1 MTAPSTATDPHAT
14 AAPLR
19 VALLGLGTVGRE
31 VARGLLAGDTRLAD
45 GSGGRGL
52 RLVAVADRDPAR
64 FEGLPLDGVDR
75 TDDGARL
82 IGRPDVDAVVELIG
96 GVEGAGRL
104 VAAALDAGHAVVTAN
119 KALLSRR
126 GAELECR
133 ARERGVALRF
143 EAAVG
148 GAIPVLATLAADL
161 AANRIDAVRGI
172 VNGSTNYVLTS
183 LAQEGGSYDGAI
195 ARAKEL
201 GYLEADPSADV
212 EGRDA
217 ADKLAILAR
226 LAFGAW
232 PDVTAI
238 RRALPA
244 FETDGG
250 GRAAAAG
257 RAGGSGT
264 RPPGDSRGAAGTHPM
279 GGSPGSAGTRP
290 TGGSPG
296 SAGTR
301 PPGDSRG
308 SAGTRPPSDGLPGI
322 TGVTAAQIEAAGRLG
337 FTVKLVAR
345 TARAGDAVT
354 AWVLPVAVPSES
366 ALARTDWAENRI
378 EIDGDPV
385 GRVAL
390 VGQGAGG
397 GPTSSAILG
406 DLLAVARGEGSTWA
420 GLPAAGSLAAD
431 RLTDG
436 MAEPR
441 RWLVTTPGGEARL
454 AGPVALDGLRV
465 HLAGTGAGASVLPVL
480 DEG

>member
-1 MTAPSTATDPHAT
+1 MTAPSTGTDPHA
-14 AAPLR
+14 AAGPLR

-31 VARGLLAGDTRLAD
+31 VARGLLAGGSRLAD

-75 TDDGARL
+75 TGDGDRL
-82 IGRPDVDAVVELIG
+82 IGRPDVDVVVELIG
-96 GVEGAGRL
+96 GVDGAGRL

-126 GAELECR
+126 GVDLECR
-133 ARERGVALRF
+133 ARERGVPLRF

-148 GAIPVLATLAADL
+148 GAIPVLSTLAGDL

-183 LAQEGGSYDGAI
+183 LAQEGGSYDDAV

-238 RRALPA
+238 RRALPG
-244 FETDGG
+244 FEADDAPSAGAT
-250 GRAAAAG
+250 GRAEDRRGRSAGDIRDPGGTHAAG
-257 RAGGSGT
+257 S
-264 RPPGDSRGAAGTHPM
+264 
-279 GGSPGSAGTRP
+279 SPGGAGARP
-290 TGGSPG
+290 
-296 SAGTR
+296 A
-301 PPGDSRG
+301 
-308 SAGTRPPSDGLPGI
+308 SDGRPGI

-345 TARAGDAVT
+345 TARDGDAVT
-354 AWVLPVAVPSES
+354 AWVLPVAIPSGS

-378 EIDGDPV
+378 EVDGDPV
-385 GRVAL
+385 GRVAF

-406 DLLAVARGEGSTWA
+406 DLLAIARGEGATWA
-420 GLPAAGSLAAD
+420 GLPAAGPLPAD

-441 RWLVTTPGGEARL
+441 RWLVTTPGGVARL

-465 HLAGTGAGASVLPVL
+465 HLAGTGAGAGVLPVL